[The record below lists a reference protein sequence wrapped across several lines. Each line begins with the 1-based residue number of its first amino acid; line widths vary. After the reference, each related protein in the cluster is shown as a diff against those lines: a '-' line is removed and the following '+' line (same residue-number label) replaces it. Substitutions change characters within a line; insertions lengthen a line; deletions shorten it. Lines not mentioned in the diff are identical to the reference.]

1 MPRLLYTVCKG
12 LKSIL
17 FLSYIMMMPCLFLF
31 DSIFFKI
38 FVTIRNSKE
47 CIITKAR
54 EIFFFS
60 CDVLISCLV
69 LQSENFGEM
78 RERARSKNRKARQQ
92 LEEQIDT
99 LLEAEMEAVPRPC
112 LSKLWPIRLVIFL
125 VMSVLNAP
133 QNIRRRMEEKEE
145 RRRQEEEEK
154 KRMEEEESKD
164 YFIS

>member
-1 MPRLLYTVCKG
+1 M
-12 LKSIL
+12 
-17 FLSYIMMMPCLFLF
+17 
-31 DSIFFKI
+31 
-38 FVTIRNSKE
+38 
-47 CIITKAR
+47 
-54 EIFFFS
+54 
-60 CDVLISCLV
+60 ISCLV

-99 LLEAEMEAVPRPC
+99 LLEAEMEAVPRPR
-112 LSKLWPIRLVIFL
+112 LSKLWPIQLVIFL

-145 RRRQEEEEK
+145 MRRQEEEEQ

-164 YFIS
+164 FLSYDMLINLLFLFIISTRDLSIMSSVFSYYQIIIKCSEI

>member
-1 MPRLLYTVCKG
+1 M
-12 LKSIL
+12 
-17 FLSYIMMMPCLFLF
+17 
-31 DSIFFKI
+31 
-38 FVTIRNSKE
+38 
-47 CIITKAR
+47 
-54 EIFFFS
+54 
-60 CDVLISCLV
+60 V

-99 LLEAEMEAVPRPC
+99 LLEAEMEAVPRPR

-164 YFIS
+164 YFISYYVISLSFFFHLRDLSIMFSVFNYYHPFKCPEI

>member
-1 MPRLLYTVCKG
+1 M
-12 LKSIL
+12 
-17 FLSYIMMMPCLFLF
+17 
-31 DSIFFKI
+31 
-38 FVTIRNSKE
+38 
-47 CIITKAR
+47 
-54 EIFFFS
+54 
-60 CDVLISCLV
+60 ISCLV

-99 LLEAEMEAVPRPC
+99 LLEAEMEAVPRPR
-112 LSKLWPIRLVIFL
+112 LSKLWPIQLVIFL

-145 RRRQEEEEK
+145 MRRQEEEEQ

-164 YFIS
+164 YYLVICYQFIIFIYYFHQRPEHNVFCIQLLPNYYQMLWNLNS

>member
-1 MPRLLYTVCKG
+1 M
-12 LKSIL
+12 
-17 FLSYIMMMPCLFLF
+17 
-31 DSIFFKI
+31 
-38 FVTIRNSKE
+38 
-47 CIITKAR
+47 
-54 EIFFFS
+54 
-60 CDVLISCLV
+60 ISCLV

-99 LLEAEMEAVPRPC
+99 LLEAEMEAVPRPR
-112 LSKLWPIRLVIFL
+112 LSKLWPIQLVIFL

-145 RRRQEEEEK
+145 MRRQEEEEQ

-164 YFIS
+164 YLSYDMLSIYYFHQRPEHNVFCIQLLPNY